1 MWQTLPGATPASSH
15 RRCIPMGAEKMSGG
29 REGEYRLFRH
39 SFAIRPANEYR
50 TDEV

>member
-1 MWQTLPGATPASSH
+1 MADPSRCDTGKQSPAMH
-15 RRCIPMGAEKMSGG
+15 PMGAEKMSGG